1 MKVSGENKMG
11 NGPVKRFN
19 DRLLS
24 VCIWK
29 NKGTDRYGQENE
41 FHTVSIS
48 RGYKDKDGNF
58 KSSNSLRPE
67 DLSSVRDLLEQAE
80 NYLNG
85 DSEEIEEEPIEILE

>member
-1 MKVSGENKMG
+1 MG
-11 NGPVKRFN
+11 NGPIKKFN

-48 RGYKDKDGNF
+48 RGYKDKEGNF

-67 DLSSVRDLLEQAE
+67 DLSSVRELLTQAE
-80 NYLNG
+80 EFLNG
-85 DSEEIEEEPIEILE
+85 DSPELEEEIIEEID

>member
-1 MKVSGENKMG
+1 MG
-11 NGPVKRFN
+11 NGPIKKFN

-58 KSSNSLRPE
+58 KSSNSLRPD
-67 DLSSVRDLLEQAE
+67 DLPSVKELITQAE
-80 NYLNG
+80 EFLNG
-85 DSEEIEEEPIEILE
+85 TSSEMEDEIIEEID